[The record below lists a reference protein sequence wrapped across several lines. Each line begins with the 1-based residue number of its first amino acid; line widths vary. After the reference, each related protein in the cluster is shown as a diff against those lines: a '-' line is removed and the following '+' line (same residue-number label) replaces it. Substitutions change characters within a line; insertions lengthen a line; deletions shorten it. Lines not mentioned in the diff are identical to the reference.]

1 MTASQTRAARS
12 LLGWNLD
19 DLAQK
24 ADVQISAIEGV
35 EQEIHDASTLSAIKA
50 TFEKAGIIFVGST
63 GVRLKHDQGKGADAK
78 VLRRTSRQENP
89 RVAAAL
95 RQMT

>member
-12 LLGWNLD
+12 LLGWNVD

-24 ADVQISAIEGV
+24 ADVQISAIEGI

-63 GVRLKHDQGKGADAK
+63 GVRLKHDQEKGAD
-78 VLRRTSRQENP
+78 P
-89 RVAAAL
+89 
-95 RQMT
+95 